1 MPRGFAILLYSNVP
15 VFHKKRVM
23 CVCVCV
29 WRFLYSWVLLR
40 FRHTLGLSHPQM
52 TLPQE
57 NPLKQE
63 PPRQA
68 TTTAVLITTAS
79 STERVHSKYSTRY
92 THTHTHTLTQ
102 RSRQRSRHVISTSRS
117 FFDFGFAAAVH

>member
-1 MPRGFAILLYSNVP
+1 MPRDFAILLYSNVP
-15 VFHKKRVM
+15 VFHKKRVV

-29 WRFLYSWVLLR
+29 CVCVPVLMGSLEVQA
-40 FRHTLGLSHPQM
+40 HPQM
-52 TLPQE
+52 TLPQQ
-57 NPLKQE
+57 NPLEQE

-92 THTHTHTLTQ
+92 THTHTLTQ